1 MATPF
6 TDPPDQL
13 GCVVPD
19 LDAAIAEWAARGV
32 GPFLV
37 MKNVTLT
44 GFTYEGRAVEAEGP
58 LRASASRASC
68 RSS

>member
-1 MATPF
+1 MGVPF

-19 LDAAIAEWAARGV
+19 LEAAIADWASRGI

-37 MKNVTLT
+37 MKNVVLT
-44 GFTYEGRAVEAEGP
+44 GFSYEGRPSKPKATSG
-58 LRASASRASC
+58 SASRARC